1 MQIKQ
6 YYLGCLAHASYL
18 VIDEASKLAAVID
31 PQRDTEQYLADA
43 EAQDVRIAHVI
54 LTHFHADFVAGHLE
68 LQKATGAAIHLG
80 AQAEA
85 DYEFEA
91 LRDGA
96 TLRMGQTRLV
106 CLETPG
112 HTPEGI
118 SVVVYDDAVDPDVPH
133 AVMTGD
139 TLFIGDVG
147 RPDLM
152 ASIGVSAD
160 DLATMLYRSLHEKL
174 LKLPDTTLVYPAH
187 GAGSACGK
195 NISTDRFST
204 IGAQRRTNH
213 ALQPMSEAEFKQLVT
228 VGQPDAPR
236 YFAHDAL
243 LNRQQ
248 REVLDEALERELRPL
263 TFGEV
268 CEGTE
273 DGAQLLDTRSQDEF
287 ARGHLAG
294 STNVPLDGKY
304 ANWAGSVLALDRPV
318 VLVTAP
324 GTEREAALRLGR
336 IGVDAVLG
344 YLDGGIAAAGEESV
358 LVQTTER
365 IRPDELER
373 RLFAV
378 QPPNVLD
385 VRTSEE
391 WAGGHIEGAWHVP
404 LAHLEQRCAEVPVDE
419 PLVVVCRSGYR
430 SSIAASMLRRLR
442 PGLPAVIDLAGGM
455 DAWNAAGKASVVPG
469 AAR

>member
-1 MQIKQ
+1 
-6 YYLGCLAHASYL
+6 
-18 VIDEASKLAAVID
+18 
-31 PQRDTEQYLADA
+31 
-43 EAQDVRIAHVI
+43 VI

-68 LQKATGAAIHLG
+68 LQKATGATIHLG
-80 AQAEA
+80 ALARA
-85 DYEFEA
+85 DYEFRP

-96 TLRMGQTRLV
+96 TLRLGQTRLV

-112 HTPEGI
+112 HTPEGVSI
-118 SVVVYDDAVDPDVPH
+118 VVYDDAVDPEVPH

-160 DLATMLYRSLHEKL
+160 ELAGMLYRSLHEKL

-195 NISTDRFST
+195 NISTDRSST
-204 IGAQRRTNH
+204 IGAQRRTNY

-236 YFAHDAL
+236 YFSHDAI
-243 LNRQQ
+243 LNRKQ
-248 REVLDEALERELRPL
+248 REVLEDALQRELRPL
-263 TFGEV
+263 TIAEAR
-268 CEGTE
+268 EAQAS
-273 DGAQLLDTRSQDEF
+273 GAQVLDTRSQDDF
-287 ARGHLAG
+287 AKGHLAG

-304 ANWAGSVLALDRPV
+304 ASWAGCVLALDRPV
-318 VLVTAP
+318 ILVTAP
-324 GTEREAALRLGR
+324 GTERESALRLGR
-336 IGVDAVLG
+336 IGVDEVLG
-344 YLDGGIAAAGEESV
+344 YLDGGVAAADGEG
-358 LVQTTER
+358 VQSTER

-373 RLFAV
+373 RLFTAEA
-378 QPPNVLD
+378 PNVLD

-404 LAHLEQRCAEVPVDE
+404 LAQLEQRSAEVPRDA

-430 SSIAASMLRRLR
+430 SSIAGSMLRRLC
-442 PGLPAVIDLAGGM
+442 PELPAVIDLAGGM
-455 DAWNAAGKASVVPG
+455 DAWNAAGKTSVLPG